1 MAEVAILGAGAW
13 GTALAIA
20 LARGGRSVVLCTR
33 RQEHLEA
40 LRAARENQA
49 YLPGVSFPPELGL
62 ATLAPATISAA
73 RFLMLAIPSRFARP
87 TMEPLANVIPSGAT
101 LVSLTKGIEP
111 DSLMTMTAMLH
122 DIAPHVPRIAVLSGP
137 GFAVEVARGKP
148 AAVVAAAR
156 NEDVAR
162 EVQALFAVRPLRVY
176 HSVDVTGVE
185 FGGVVKNIIAIA
197 AGISDGLE
205 LGSSARAGLI
215 TRGLAEIMRLAEAA
229 GGKSETMAGL
239 AGLGD
244 LVLTCAGDLSRN
256 RKIGLEI
263 ARSGQLPARAQG
275 QPVAEG
281 VANTR
286 SVKLLAERLGVE
298 MPIVAAVYRVLYE
311 ASPAS
316 DMVDELLSRELK
328 AEFGQGKASK
338 N

>member
-13 GTALAIA
+13 GTALAIT

-49 YLPGVSFPPELGL
+49 YLPGISLPQELDV
-62 ATLAPATISAA
+62 ATLADSTISGA
-73 RFLMLAIPSRFARP
+73 RFLMLAVPSRFARA
-87 TMEPLANVIPSGAT
+87 TMEPLRGALPAEAA

-122 DIAPHVPRIAVLSGP
+122 DMAPHIPRIAVLSGP
-137 GFAVEVARGKP
+137 GFAAEVARGKP
-148 AAVVAAAR
+148 AALVAASRDEA
-156 NEDVAR
+156 VAR
-162 EVQALFAVRPLRVY
+162 DVQALFAVRPLRIY
-176 HSVDVTGVE
+176 HSTDVTGVE
-185 FGGVVKNIIAIA
+185 FGGAVKNIIAIA

-256 RKIGLEI
+256 RRIGLEI
-263 ARSGQLPARAQG
+263 ARSGQLPERAEG

-316 DMVDELLSRELK
+316 GMVDELLSRELK